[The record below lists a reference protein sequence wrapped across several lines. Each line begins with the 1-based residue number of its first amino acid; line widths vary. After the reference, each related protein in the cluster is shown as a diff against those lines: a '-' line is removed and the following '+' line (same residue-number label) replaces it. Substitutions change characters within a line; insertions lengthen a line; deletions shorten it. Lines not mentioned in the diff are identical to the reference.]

1 MRRGPA
7 LGAYLPGS
15 TPAHRLDARVKV
27 LLLVMLAVASFAAS
41 SAAGLAL
48 AFLFL
53 AAALLASRT
62 PPTLVLRGL
71 RPAAVVL
78 AVSLLANAL
87 TLVGQPGLSV
97 AGLAR
102 GAMAVA
108 RVAVT
113 VGLALVLSAT
123 TTPPALAEAIGWLMG
138 PLRRL
143 GVPVTDVSMA
153 ISVALRFVPLTA
165 EELER
170 IRCAQRSRGA
180 RVDEGGVV
188 ARLRGWGQLLVPLL
202 VALFRRADELARAMC
217 DRCYTGSQTSLV
229 EPLRPRDW
237 ALLACGLAWAAAIVL
252 L

>member
-1 MRRGPA
+1 MRRDPA

-27 LLLVMLAVASFAAS
+27 LLLVLLAAATFAS
-41 SAAGLAL
+41 STAAGLAL
-48 AFLFL
+48 ALL
-53 AAALLASRT
+53 ALVAALLASQT

-108 RVAVT
+108 HVAVT

-123 TTPPALAEAIGWLMG
+123 TTPPALAEAVAWALG
-138 PLRRL
+138 PLRRV
-143 GVPVTDVSMA
+143 GVPVTDVSMTVA
-153 ISVALRFVPLTA
+153 VALRFVPLTA

-180 RVDEGGVV
+180 RLDEGGVV

-217 DRCYTGSQTSLV
+217 DRCYTGSQTSLA
-229 EPLRPRDW
+229 EPLRVRDW
-237 ALLACGLAWAAAIVL
+237 ALLACGLAWAAAITL

>member
-1 MRRGPA
+1 M
-7 LGAYLPGS
+7 
-15 TPAHRLDARVKV
+15 HRLDARVKI
-27 LLLVMLAVASFAAS
+27 LLLVMLAAATFAAS
-41 SAAGLAL
+41 SLRGLAS
-48 AFLFL
+48 
-53 AAALLASRT
+53 ALLALTVGLLVSRT
-62 PPTLVLRGL
+62 PPMLVLRGL
-71 RPAAVVL
+71 RPAAIVL
-78 AVSLLANAL
+78 AVSVLANAL
-87 TLVGQPGLSV
+87 TLVGQPSFSPEGLV
-97 AGLAR
+97 R
-102 GAMAVA
+102 GALAVA

-123 TTPPALAEAIGWLMG
+123 TLPPALAEAIAWLMG

-188 ARLRGWGQLLVPLL
+188 RRLRGWGQVLVPLL
-202 VALFRRADELARAMC
+202 VALFRRADELARAMS
-217 DRCYTGSQTSLV
+217 DRCYTGRQTSLL
-229 EPLRPRDW
+229 EPLRARDMVP
-237 ALLACGLAWAAAIVL
+237 LACGFLWSAAIAL

>member
-7 LGAYLPGS
+7 LGAYLPGG
-15 TPAHRLDARVKV
+15 TPVHRLDARVKV
-27 LLLVMLAVASFAAS
+27 LLLVMLAAASFAAA
-41 SAAGLAL
+41 SARGLAL
-48 AFLFL
+48 ALL
-53 AAALLASRT
+53 ALVVALLASRT

-78 AVSLLANAL
+78 AVSVLANAL
-87 TLVGQPGLSV
+87 TLVGQPSFSATGLV
-97 AGLAR
+97 R
-102 GAMAVA
+102 GALAVA
-108 RVAVT
+108 RVAIT

-123 TTPPALAEAIGWLMG
+123 TLPPALAEAIAWLMG

-143 GVPVTDVSMA
+143 GVPVADVSMA
-153 ISVALRFVPLTA
+153 ISVALRFVPLTVD
-165 EELER
+165 ELGR

-188 ARLRGWGQLLVPLL
+188 RRLRGWGQVLVPLL

-217 DRCYTGSQTSLV
+217 DRCYTGRQTSLL
-229 EPLRPRDW
+229 EPLRPRDL
-237 ALLACGLAWAAAIVL
+237 ALLACGLAWSVAVAL

>member
-7 LGAYLPGS
+7 LGAYLPGE
-15 TPAHRLDARVKV
+15 TPVHRLDARVKI
-27 LLLVMLAVASFAAS
+27 LLLVMTAAATFAAS
-41 SAAGLAL
+41 SGRGLAL
-48 AFLFL
+48 AAL
-53 AAALLASRT
+53 ALVGALLASRT

-78 AVSLLANAL
+78 VVSVLANAL
-87 TLVGQPGLSV
+87 TLVGQPAFSATGLM
-97 AGLAR
+97 R
-102 GAMAVA
+102 GALAVT
-108 RVAVT
+108 RVAIT

-123 TTPPALAEAIGWLMG
+123 TLPPALAEAIAWLMG
-138 PLRRL
+138 PLRHL

-188 ARLRGWGQLLVPLL
+188 RRLRGWGQVLVPLL

-217 DRCYTGSQTSLV
+217 DRCYTGSQTSLL
-229 EPLRPRDW
+229 EPLRARDA
-237 ALLACGLAWAAAIVL
+237 ALLACGLAWSLMVVL
-252 L
+252 P